1 LAIKKHTSDEVIK
14 AIGNSYGIKSKIAER
29 LGVHRHTLDRYL
41 DEYATA
47 RQAYLDEVERV
58 GDWAETNIITAI
70 KDGNLDISKWYA
82 GKKLQHRGYVERQ
95 ELTGADSGPLK
106 IQVIYDDYPNQDT
119 ETAPGPG

>member
-70 KDGNLDISKWYA
+70 KEGNLDISKWYA
-82 GKKLQHRGYVERQ
+82 GKKLQNRGYVERQ
-95 ELTGADSGPLK
+95 EVTGADNGPLNVVFK
-106 IQVIYDDYPNQDT
+106 YIDDADT
-119 ETAPGPG
+119 DKTGE